1 MTYEDNLKKQFGN
14 TLRFLR
20 KNRNCSQEKIA
31 EQTGLHRTYISDIER
46 GDRNVS
52 LLNII
57 KICDALE
64 IKPSAFFLYMEK
76 GELKNASEP
85 EVSK

>member
-64 IKPSAFFLYMEK
+64 IKPSSFFSYMEK
-76 GELKNASEP
+76 GELKNASKP